1 MKPFRRNARIIPTY
15 PNGFA
20 CQNGTALIG
29 QLNAAKQFCIFT
41 DLTCI
46 HDLAKGLVLGGI
58 YEYYIRKMTLN
69 RAY

>member
-1 MKPFRRNARIIPTY
+1 MKPFLRNARIIPKY

-20 CQNGTALIG
+20 RQDGTALIR
-29 QLNAAKQFCIFT
+29 QSNAAKQFYIFT

-58 YEYYIRKMTLN
+58 HEYYIRKMILN